1 MALQFK
7 VGNGEFGEVYHLLA
21 TAYLLQRVKQEI
33 AICFKNFPAGEELF
47 RFLLVNTVAYNPAA
61 KPKPLPSTADII
73 QKHFSPGCLESL
85 ATTIRQ
91 AAVSKGWPFPYKEL
105 ATQDPKLVIWQRE
118 KTFQDHRNS
127 SRRLVEQLVS
137 RCSRHRTI
145 PVVIGKPCRLPD
157 AIDLGHFYCD
167 NFFKTNDTIPKQ
179 LWFFDMLFRSYGA
192 IAQVGMMSGALDGPA
207 MLFGH
212 KSVFLARPRDAN
224 PRMAKVSA
232 AVPNLIWQQ
241 IEYNGTFHGL
251 TDAQLQ
257 KLEQNLW
264 G

>member
-47 RFLLVNTVAYNPAA
+47 RFLSVNTVAYNPAA
-61 KPKPLPSTADII
+61 KPKPLPSTADILL
-73 QKHFSPGCLESL
+73 KYFSSGCLENL
-85 ATTIRQ
+85 ATIIRE
-91 AAVSKGWPFPYKEL
+91 AAQDKGWPFPHTEL
-105 ATQDPKLVIWQRE
+105 ATQDSKLVIWQRE
-118 KTFQDHRNS
+118 GTYRPHRNS
-127 SRRLVEQLVS
+127 SKHLVEQLVDL
-137 RCSRHRTI
+137 CSRHGTI
-145 PVVIGKPCRLPD
+145 PVVFGTRCGLSG
-157 AIDLGHFYCD
+157 AIELGEFYKTP
-167 NFFKTNDTIPKQ
+167 FFTAEDSIPKQ

-192 IAQVGMMSGALDGPA
+192 IAHVGMMSGAMDGPA

-212 KSVFLARPRDAN
+212 KTVFLARHCDAT
-224 PRMAKVSA
+224 PRMQKVSR

-241 IEYNGTFHGL
+241 IDYDETFQKL